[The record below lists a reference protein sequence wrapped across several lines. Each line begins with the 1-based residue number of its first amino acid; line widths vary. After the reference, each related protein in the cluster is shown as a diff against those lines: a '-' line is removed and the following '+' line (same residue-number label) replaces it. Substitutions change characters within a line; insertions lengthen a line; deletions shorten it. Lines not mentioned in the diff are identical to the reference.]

1 MMAIE
6 NPEQYGIEKGL
17 MIGPNTY
24 KYGVAMFHSLHC
36 LVCNSTP
43 TRSSSKLLG
52 YKYSPGS

>member
-1 MMAIE
+1 MAIE